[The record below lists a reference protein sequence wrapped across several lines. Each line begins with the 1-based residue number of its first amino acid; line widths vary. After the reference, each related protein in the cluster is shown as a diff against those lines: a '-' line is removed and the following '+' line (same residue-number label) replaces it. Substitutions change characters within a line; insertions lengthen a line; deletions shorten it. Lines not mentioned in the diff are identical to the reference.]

1 MLEQMQP
8 LTSGLQR
15 IATSFIDLLPSL
27 ISAILLLLAGWIIA
41 RILRAITLR
50 SANSLNRGAQAVGLG
65 GVARSVD
72 SQGST
77 ARVLASIVYWLVIL
91 FFLTSA
97 TNTLGLRIFAGWLEQ
112 LVSYLPN
119 IFSGCLIIF
128 AGVILANIARDATIA
143 ALPTL
148 SEQQKLLAGRL
159 VQGLTLILLVVVG
172 LDQIGIDITVIITV
186 LAVTFAAFF
195 GGLSLAFSLGAR
207 TFVSNVI
214 GAHYLD
220 RDLTAGQKIK
230 IQDIEGTVLEI
241 TTAAVI
247 VETKEGRLS
256 IPAHLFAQE
265 VTLILAKG
273 AKS

>member
-15 IATSFIDLLPSL
+15 IAASFIELLPSL
-27 ISAILLLLAGWIIA
+27 ISAVLLLLAGWILA
-41 RILRAITLR
+41 RILHALTLR
-50 SANSLNRGAQAVGLG
+50 SASSLNRGAQAIGLG

-97 TNTLGLRIFAGWLEQ
+97 TNVLGLRIFAGWLEQ

-119 IFSGCLIIF
+119 VFSGVLIIF

-230 IQDIEGTVLEI
+230 VRDIEGTVLEI
-241 TTAAVI
+241 TSGAVI

-265 VTLILAKG
+265 VTLIVAKR
-273 AKS
+273 ATS